1 MPTPYRDVSE
11 MSMGEVNR
19 ELDSLTGNDPATLE
33 RQAELFDALL
43 SCNGGM
49 GPARRAMCERKRPDD
64 TQPERG
70 PSNA

>member
-11 MSMGEVNR
+11 MSMGEINR
-19 ELDSLTGNDPATLE
+19 ELGELSGSDPATLD

-49 GPARRAMCERKRPDD
+49 GPARRAMCERRRPDH
-64 TQPERG
+64 PEAPEG
-70 PSNA
+70 QEA